1 MRPRTVAPWV
11 RTRLRA
17 APLPALALFLL
28 VLVTAFLAAAF
39 PRGTD
44 SYESAALRDT
54 LDSAGAPRTTLEV
67 STDAASTQFPR
78 ERRERDL
85 QPGSLRDRAPKIAA
99 TVPAPITVDR
109 EQTAYG
115 AETFRP
121 KESPDKELPRPEGL
135 APRFTVAAQH
145 GVGEHSKLRDGRLP
159 KGDGV
164 TSRSDR
170 VEAAVT
176 TDTAKTLKLQVGSV
190 VQLPDLRAEQVAF
203 EITGIVEPQRPKG
216 SWWSYEPVLA
226 TPEFTAEPGGS
237 PPLHYWHSALLIAP
251 EAGPVLA
258 RIDQTPQLYWRLPPR
273 TGALTAQDEPA
284 LRSRIASLEHGPLL
298 AELRS
303 VVDDS
308 ARLSSDIDQSLAEFR
323 DRRGAVSPIVAV
335 AVFGIGTVAFV
346 VLLMTAELAA
356 ARRDGELAL
365 LRARGGSL
373 RGIAGRLGAETA
385 VVVLPAAA
393 AGWGLALAAV
403 PEGRTGPSVLGAAAV
418 ALCAVLALPVR
429 TVAAHRRPRIH
440 QDRPDLVTA
449 RPSRRRTVAELTLL
463 VIAGF
468 AVVALRQRG
477 TGSGSGSTDQ
487 LVSAAPVLLGVI
499 AALLLVR
506 LYPPALR
513 FLARPSA
520 RRRGLVGFVALAR
533 AGRARGTQVL
543 PLLALLT
550 ALATAAFGGSV
561 LAGVADARDRAALLS
576 VGADVRVSGPGTPLP
591 GELTAEVRKVTGLD
605 EVSAVH
611 VDPNLDLPDGSAATL
626 VGVDPDSY
634 ARISR
639 DAGLGGFAAD
649 DIAAPGSGAVPALA
663 SPGVAKRLGSGKHS
677 FRMPAGEFTARV
689 AGVRDRTPAAP
700 EGEFLIVDGRR
711 LPDFTNSVLLAS
723 GSGIDTDALRS
734 AVHTADPNNGVE
746 VREEQRA
753 RLSDSPLQS
762 GAERMYTAAVLAG
775 AGYAVLAVLLS
786 LLQAAPERTALLAR
800 LRTMGLGRRQA
811 RGLLVL
817 ESLPQS
823 LLAACGGALVGW
835 SAIAL
840 LSPGID
846 LERLAL
852 TAASGFD
859 DLATAQLRTDPW
871 SLLTPAAAVLCLA
884 VAISLAQAWWT
895 ARRTAT
901 TELRAGDAR

>member
-1 MRPRTVAPWV
+1 MRPHSVAPWV

-17 APLPALALFLL
+17 APLPAVALFLL

-44 SYESAALRDT
+44 TYESSALRDT
-54 LDSAGAPRTTLEV
+54 LDSAGAARTTFEL
-67 STDAASTQFPR
+67 STDAASTQLDR
-78 ERRERDL
+78 EARERDL
-85 QPGSLRDRAPKIAA
+85 RPAQVRERLPKIAA
-99 TVPAPITVDR
+99 IIPAPLSPDR
-109 EQTAYG
+109 SQTAYG

-121 KESPDKELPRPEGL
+121 KESPDPELPRPQGL
-135 APRFTVAAQH
+135 APRFTVNAQDET
-145 GVGEHSKLRDGRLP
+145 GKHSRLRDGRLP
-159 KGDGV
+159 EGDGV
-164 TSRSDR
+164 SSRSDR

-176 TDTAKTLKLQVGSV
+176 AETARTLNLKVGSV
-190 VQLPDLRAEQVAF
+190 VHLPDLRAEEVAF
-203 EITGIVEPQRPKG
+203 EITGIVEPRQPKG
-216 SWWSYEPVLA
+216 SWWSYEPVLR
-226 TPEFTAEPGGS
+226 TPELTAEPGGN
-237 PPLHYWHSALLIAP
+237 PPKHYWHAALLIAP

-258 RIDQTPQLYWRLPPR
+258 RIEQTPQIYWRLPPL
-273 TGALTAQDEPA
+273 TAELTAQDEPA
-284 LRSRIASLEHGPLL
+284 LRERVASLEHGPLL
-298 AELRS
+298 AELRT
-303 VVDDS
+303 VVNDS
-308 ARLSSDIDQSLAEFR
+308 ARLGSDIDVSLEEFR
-323 DRRGAVSPIVAV
+323 DRRGAVTPIVAV
-335 AVFGIGTVAFV
+335 AAFGIGAVAFV
-346 VLLMTAELAA
+346 VLLMTAELAV
-356 ARRDGELAL
+356 ARRDSELAL

-393 AGWGLALAAV
+393 VGLLLAMVAV
-403 PEGRTGPSVLGAAAV
+403 PQGRAGPSVIGAAAV

-429 TVAAHRRPRIH
+429 AVVAHRRPRTH
-440 QDRPDLVTA
+440 QGRPDLVTA

-463 VIAGF
+463 VLAGF

-477 TGSGSGSTDQ
+477 TKSGSGSADQ
-487 LVSAAPVLLGVI
+487 LVSAAPVLLAVI

-506 LYPPALR
+506 LYPPVLR
-513 FLARPSA
+513 FVARPSA

-533 AGRARGTQVL
+533 AGRVRGTQVL

-561 LAGVADARDRAALLS
+561 LAGADGARDRAALLA

-591 GELTAEVRKVTGLD
+591 GELTTELSEVPGLD
-605 EVSAVH
+605 EVAAVH
-611 VDPNLDLPDGSAATL
+611 VDPNLDLPDGSGATL
-626 VGVDPDSY
+626 IAVTPDTY
-634 ARISR
+634 ARVSR
-639 DAGLGGFAAD
+639 DAGLGAFAAD
-649 DIAAPGSGAVPALA
+649 ELAAPRSGALPALA

-689 AGVRDRTPAAP
+689 TGVRDGTPAAP
-700 EGEFLIVDGRR
+700 VGEFLLIDGRQ
-711 LPDFTNSVLLAS
+711 LPYLTNSVLLCS
-723 GSGIDTDALRS
+723 GSGIDTAALRRTVRD
-734 AVHTADPNNGVE
+734 AGGNNGVE
-746 VREEQRA
+746 VRAEQRA

-859 DLATAQLRTDPW
+859 DLATARLRTDPW
-871 SLLTPAAAVLCLA
+871 SLLAPAGAVLCLA
-884 VAISLAQAWWT
+884 VAVSLAQAWWT
-895 ARRTAT
+895 ARRTAA
-901 TELRAGDAR
+901 TELRAGDAG